1 MILNEDKSTEYGT
14 QTSANVRIE
23 LTIRQ
28 GQYLALIYMYTKIN
42 RRAPAETDIRNYFSV
57 SSPTAHQMIVKLQQ
71 LGAIEKRARVAR
83 SIKVLVAPEAIP
95 KLD

>member
-1 MILNEDKSTEYGT
+1 MILNENKSGEHST
-14 QTSANVRIE
+14 QSSANVKIE
-23 LTIRQ
+23 LTNRQ
-28 GQYLALIYMYTKIN
+28 GQYLAFIYMYTKIN

-57 SSPTAHQMIVKLQQ
+57 SAPTAHQMILKLQQ
-71 LGAIEKRARVAR
+71 LGAIEKRVGVAR